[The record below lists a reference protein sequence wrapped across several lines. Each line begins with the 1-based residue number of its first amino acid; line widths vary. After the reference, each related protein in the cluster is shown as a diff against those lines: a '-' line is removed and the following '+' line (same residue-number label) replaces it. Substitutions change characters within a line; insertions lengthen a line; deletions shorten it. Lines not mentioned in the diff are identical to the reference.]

1 MIPVT
6 NLRDS
11 PFNHDWGASIYAKV
25 SATNIVG
32 SSDESQVGNGALIL
46 TQPDAPIN
54 LSDDTDITDHTQ
66 IGLTW

>member
-1 MIPVT
+1 MVPIYD
-6 NLRDS
+6 LRAA
-11 PFNHDWGASIYAKV
+11 PFSHDWGASIYAKV

-54 LSDDTDITDHTQ
+54 LSDDTSLTDHTQ